1 MTESEERARFESEY
15 AAQFGA
21 NRDDPRVVHLFN
33 RGEDGAYENRGVG
46 QRWAGWEMRAAQAQ
60 RGEGW
65 CCESCGQFFDQ
76 EQPHGHMGKA
86 GEQCGPVSRY
96 DRAEGAGKVDG
107 LAAWLYR
114 NFSNYDHPMPSEL
127 CDADEDTKRIWG
139 EFARE
144 ALAQRAHPAPGADGA
159 VEEEPMKQGLVDEF
173 ESALNELHRSEK
185 PDAWH
190 KANARVNA
198 ARTALDAALADAR
211 AAQRDGEGKP

>member
-144 ALAQRAHPAPGADGA
+144 ALAQRTHPAPGADGA
-159 VEEEPMKQGLVDEF
+159 VDIV
-173 ESALNELHRSEK
+173 ARALHRNFGFDVAPGRPFEDHEPRWK
-185 PDAWH
+185 Q
-190 KANARVNA
+190 VA
-198 ARTALDAALADAR
+198 AYILADLADAR
-211 AAQRDGEGKP
+211 AAQRDGEDKP